1 MPRRIGLYPGG
12 NININSEN
20 EGGGNEVLEIDGKLA
35 VWHLEINQDS
45 PSCWL
50 LELWLRFSETHF

>member
-1 MPRRIGLYPGG
+1 MPRRIGFYPGG

-20 EGGGNEVLEIDGKLA
+20 EGWGEDGNEVLEIDGKLA

-45 PSCWL
+45 PSC
-50 LELWLRFSETHF
+50 